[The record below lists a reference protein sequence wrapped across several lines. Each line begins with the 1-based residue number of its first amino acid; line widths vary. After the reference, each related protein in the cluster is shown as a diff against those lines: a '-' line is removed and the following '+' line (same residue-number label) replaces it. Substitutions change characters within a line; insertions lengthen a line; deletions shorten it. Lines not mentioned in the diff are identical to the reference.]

1 VAADTPEQ
9 AAAQL
14 NSDANRLADNKLV
27 AKILKLSAMAMKS
40 DVRENFDKSAGPD
53 GRPWQK
59 LKFPRVR
66 GGDKPLLDT
75 GLLRASITTKA
86 KDHIETFTLNSVEIG
101 TTKVGANLMN
111 SGGTIVPTK
120 AKALAI
126 PLTKEALRAGG
137 PRRFPRPLRVL
148 WRKGA
153 PSGVLA
159 EINTKKTKVSKREKS
174 LRAATANYVPKQRA
188 ILAKIKKY
196 QGQAKKT
203 KSGAQ
208 RALIE
213 GRIKLAYL
221 SLKKLTKAAGAKQQ
235 KRSELEA
242 ARKRSSMVLQYAL
255 VKSVTVPARPFVG
268 FGQRLI
274 TTLETISQS
283 AMQSAVGT
291 KQPGGAI

>member
-1 VAADTPEQ
+1 MAADTPEQ

-53 GRPWQK
+53 GRPWAK
-59 LKFPRVR
+59 LRFPRVR

-111 SGGTIVPTK
+111 SGGTVVPVK

-137 PRRFPRPLRVL
+137 PRRFPRPLVML

-153 PSGVLA
+153 KSGVLA
-159 EINTKKTKVSKREKS
+159 EIKKGKQSKESKK
-174 LRAATANYVPKQRA
+174 LHKAA
-188 ILAKIKKY
+188 
-196 QGQAKKT
+196 
-203 KSGAQ
+203 
-208 RALIE
+208 
-213 GRIKLAYL
+213 KLAG
-221 SLKKLTKAAGAKQQ
+221 KKKGFEKVAAGFKERAKQ
-235 KRSELEA
+235 LD
-242 ARKRSSMVLQYAL
+242 RKRGVTVLQYAL

-274 TTLETISQS
+274 TTLETISHD
-283 AMQSAVGT
+283 AMASAVGA
-291 KQPGGAI
+291 KQPGGVI

>member
-27 AKILKLSAMAMKS
+27 AKILKASAKAMKF
-40 DVRENFDKSAGPD
+40 DVRENFDKQAGPD
-53 GRPWQK
+53 GRPWK
-59 LKFPRVR
+59 RLKFPHIR
-66 GGDKPLLDT
+66 GGDVPLNDT
-75 GLLRASITTKA
+75 GRLRASLVSKTK
-86 KDHIETFTLNSVEIG
+86 DSVEVFTINSVEIG
-101 TTKVGANLMN
+101 TTKEGANLMN
-111 SGGTIVPTK
+111 AGGTVVPVK

-153 PSGVLA
+153 KSGVLA
-159 EINTKKTKVSKREKS
+159 EIDKDKLKATEKEKERSKVIRTQSAVTRQLNKLAERLRKRMNRTKNP
-174 LRAATANYVPKQRA
+174 ANKKK
-188 ILAKIKKY
+188 LAKQI
-196 QGQAKKT
+196 A
-203 KSGAQ
+203 SV
-208 RALIE
+208 R
-213 GRIKLAYL
+213 
-221 SLKKLTKAAGAKQQ
+221 LKQSKASTKAAN
-235 KRSELEA
+235 EY
-242 ARKRSSMVLQYAL
+242 RKRQKSRDKRKDKSMVLQYAL

-274 TTLETISQS
+274 TTLETISHD
-283 AMQSAVGT
+283 AMASAVGA